1 VTIDRKCRS
10 VDRVRALTAHRFV
23 CRFARVSRANDT
35 LEDRCGRGGIYLS
48 NTSPT
53 CRLYLRVKLLVN
65 TDSRLRWI
73 YSQFDPTR

>member
-1 VTIDRKCRS
+1 
-10 VDRVRALTAHRFV
+10 
-23 CRFARVSRANDT
+23 VSRANDT